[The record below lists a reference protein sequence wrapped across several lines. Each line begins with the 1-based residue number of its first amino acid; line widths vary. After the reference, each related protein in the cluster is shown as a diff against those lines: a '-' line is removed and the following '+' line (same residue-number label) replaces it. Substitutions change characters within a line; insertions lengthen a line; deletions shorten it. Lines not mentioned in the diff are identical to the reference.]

1 MLETTSVLGMFTF
14 SFASMFAMVNPIG
27 MTPVFLE
34 QTQGRSLSER
44 HSLAYQVA
52 AYGATLLVLTLF
64 FGSYVLYFFG
74 VSLADIQVAG
84 GLFVFYTAWTMLVA
98 PPART
103 LDQKDIS
110 AIGGDIAFFPLTI
123 PITAGAG

>member
-1 MLETTSVLGMFTF
+1 
-14 SFASMFAMVNPIG
+14 
-27 MTPVFLE
+27 
-34 QTQGRSLSER
+34 
-44 HSLAYQVA
+44 
-52 AYGATLLVLTLF
+52 LLVLTLF